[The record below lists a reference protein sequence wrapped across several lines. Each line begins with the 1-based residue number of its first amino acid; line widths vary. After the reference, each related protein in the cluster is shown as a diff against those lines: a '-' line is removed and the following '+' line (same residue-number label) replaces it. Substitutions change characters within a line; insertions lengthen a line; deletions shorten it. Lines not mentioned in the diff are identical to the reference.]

1 MAFEKIID
9 IPRLNRFKTK
19 ILNLVYQKGDVYNKN
34 EIDNKFS
41 QLETNIDWKEAVAT
55 YNDIATTYPNPVDG
69 WTVNVKDTD
78 YTYRYNGTSWVAI
91 SANAIP
97 KATQSV
103 DGLIT
108 KKDKTKLDGIATGA
122 EVNQNAFSKVTV
134 GSTTV
139 AADNK
144 TDTLTLVAG
153 SNVTITPDATND
165 KITIAATDTKYS
177 SKAAVSG
184 GTDVS
189 LVTTGEKA
197 TWNAK
202 TSNTGTITQVKAN
215 GTSIATS
222 GVANIPAASTSAYGV
237 TKLTSDLTGN
247 SESLAATQK
256 AVNELNSNFNNK
268 HLEKTLMNITTDSTY
283 GIIDLEIP
291 GGYYVDSVALSNGYL
306 ALPLFSSGNWIA
318 FIIGVSGFSPAK
330 NLHIEK
336 VYVQYSKEN

>member
-108 KKDKTKLDGIATGA
+108 KEDKTKLDGIATGA

-256 AVNELNSNFNNK
+256 AVNELNSNLIK
-268 HLEKTLMNITTDSTY
+268 VATSLQNITVNSNSEREYTFDFSNIHTKE
-283 GIIDLEIP
+283 IILQFPII
-291 GGYYVDSVALSNGYL
+291 YSNGLGISVGRNISKNYTVKLWNNTSSNRDVSIIYYL
-306 ALPLFSSGNWIA
+306 L
-318 FIIGVSGFSPAK
+318 
-330 NLHIEK
+330 
-336 VYVQYSKEN
+336 YR